1 MAGAKP
7 LEPDP
12 IQIGGGTE
20 LSGTPTGIDSRKKL
34 TINGEPRDAVAST
47 VRELLAALE
56 YDGSFF
62 AVAVNRAVVPR
73 GCWDQPILREGDK
86 IEIVTPRQGG

>member
-20 LSGTPTGIDSRKKL
+20 LSGTLSGIDSRKKL
-34 TINGEPRDAVAST
+34 TINGEPRDAAAST

-56 YDGSFF
+56 YDSSFF

-73 GCWDQPILREGDK
+73 ERWDQPILRDGDK